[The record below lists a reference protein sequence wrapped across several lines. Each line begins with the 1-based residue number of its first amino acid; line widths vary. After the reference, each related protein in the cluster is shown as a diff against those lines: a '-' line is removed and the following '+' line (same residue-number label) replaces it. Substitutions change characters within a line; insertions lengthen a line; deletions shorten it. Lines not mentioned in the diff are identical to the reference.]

1 MKPDA
6 ELQRG
11 SLGSSANEI
20 HEAVVAAA
28 NPAYGLTW
36 LDIGCGTG
44 AVLRIIRDRHRP
56 ARLWGVD
63 ILNWLD
69 PDLHHDVAF
78 ISGAAESA
86 TVGLDPVDRVFM
98 VEALEHLESPWT
110 VLRRAA
116 RLVAPGGMIILS
128 TPNVESLRN
137 RLGMLVRAQLSSFRP
152 DNPAHLTP
160 VLLHVVRRILGDE
173 GLDVTHSYVARDIIP
188 LSGGRLYPR
197 TVHRHARKLTSIS
210 LVVTGA
216 RGQSG

>member
-28 NPAYGLTW
+28 RPATGLTW

-44 AVLRIIRDRHRP
+44 AVLRIIRDRYQP
-56 ARLWGVD
+56 ARLRGVD

-69 PDLHHDVAF
+69 PDLHDDVEF
-78 ISGAAESA
+78 TSGPAESA
-86 TVGLDPVDRVFM
+86 TVGLEPVDRVLM
-98 VEALEHLESPWT
+98 VEVLEHLESPWT

-116 RLVAPGGMIILS
+116 RLVTPGGMVILS
-128 TPNVESLRN
+128 TPNLESLRN
-137 RLGMLVRAQLSSFRP
+137 RLGMLLQAQLSSFRA

-160 VLLHVVRRILGDE
+160 VLLHNVRRILGDE
-173 GLDVTHSYVARDIIP
+173 GLDVAHSYAARDIIP
-188 LSGGRLYPR
+188 LTGGMLYPR
-197 TVHRHARKLTSIS
+197 LVHRRARKLTSIS
-210 LVVTGA
+210 LVVVGA
-216 RGQSG
+216 RGESG